1 MTVLDC
7 VRRIKALRLVPV
19 LFVALLVHTGRA
31 EVPAL
36 TWRSPGAAGS
46 RTGDILTVCLDRP
59 GHAMFH
65 ADVDLTPWTGKIL
78 RATIRSKGS
87 KVVRARES
95 WLGYKFMFHYRDEA
109 TGQDV
114 WPGAPC
120 WAGDWDWRT
129 SEVRVD
135 LRAAKPGKGRLSLG
149 LQDTSGTVS
158 FDLSTLT
165 FEEVKPLFMPDT
177 DTTPCVYTDRVR
189 RRPTGRG
196 VMLPGGPCKEDDFR
210 TLQAW
215 GANLARYQMIR
226 GWHERNNNQD
236 PAEYLHWVDGK
247 IDHLLND
254 VLPWAE
260 RYGIDIVVDLH
271 VPPGG
276 REEGGDMNM
285 FYNRL
290 FADTFLAAWTNIA
303 TRCQGQ
309 PRIWGYDLI
318 NEPSQSRAA
327 LPECDYW
334 TLQARAAKAVRAIDP
349 VTPIILESNGWDA
362 PAQFRVMKRLDL
374 PDIIY
379 QSHMYEPGTFTHQGV
394 HGSSE
399 KDWKR
404 LAYPSEGLDRAR
416 LKRALQP
423 VLDFQKRHQAII
435 YIGEFSAISWA
446 EGADR
451 YIADVINLLEENGW
465 HWTYHAFREWEGWSV
480 EHEATGWRKMRP
492 SADNPRKRALLKGL
506 SNR

>member
-1 MTVLDC
+1 
-7 VRRIKALRLVPV
+7 
-19 LFVALLVHTGRA
+19 
-31 EVPAL
+31 
-36 TWRSPGAAGS
+36 
-46 RTGDILTVCLDRP
+46 
-59 GHAMFH
+59 MFH

-120 WAGDWDWRT
+120 WAGDWEWRT
-129 SEVRVD
+129 SEV
-135 LRAAKPGKGRLSLG
+135 RLSLG
-149 LQDTSGTVS
+149 LQDTSGTVN

-165 FEEVKPLFMPDT
+165 FEEVKPLFVPDT

-215 GANLARYQMIR
+215 GANLARYQMI
-226 GWHERNNNQD
+226 
-236 PAEYLHWVDGK
+236 
-247 IDHLLND
+247 
-254 VLPWAE
+254 
-260 RYGIDIVVDLH
+260 LH

-446 EGADR
+446 EGAER

-492 SADNPRKRALLKGL
+492 SADNPRKRAPLKGF